1 MRYSLPALFLLALF
15 TACGPGSNPN
25 LKSADD
31 PSGDAKGK
39 TGTNWDLIHVEAER
53 QGNVLVLRLGFTQ
66 EVKLPEFNATADA
79 NQLTAYLALDTDRKT
94 LTDDTQLRG
103 ILTLGSTCTS
113 FSKSNLGVE
122 YLVELF
128 ERNAKGNYTILGPGA
143 TPAGEATPRA
153 EGQTLTLSL
162 PLSVLGNPQ
171 GSANLGMDVGNGK
184 ENTDCFPDQ
193 GVFALP

>member
-1 MRYSLPALFLLALF
+1 MRYLLLALFSLGLF
-15 TACGPGSNPN
+15 TACGPGNTPN
-25 LKSADD
+25 LKSAND

-39 TGTNWDLIHVEAER
+39 TGTNWDLLRVEAVR
-53 QGNVLVLRLGFTQ
+53 QDDTLVLKLGFVQ
-66 EVKLPEFNATADA
+66 EVKLPAPGETADA
-79 NQLTAYLALDTDRKT
+79 SQLTAYIALDTDQKASS
-94 LTDDTQLRG
+94 DDQQLRG
-103 ILTLGSTCTS
+103 ILTLGSTCS
-113 FSKSNLGVE
+113 SLSGSNLGVE

-128 ERNAKGNYTILGPGA
+128 DRNVNGNYPVLGPGA
-143 TPAGEATPRA
+143 TSSGEATPRA
-153 EGQTLTLSL
+153 EGQTLTLRL